1 MALSGILID
10 AGNVRPRWLEVGVPL
25 IAVDTLVHL
34 SAPNRYLEPAQS
46 RPFVRPRL
54 LPARRL
60 RRYHSSGRQADR
72 CSAVQPDFSAGIS
85 AGRSPRPEQLP
96 QQSRFNLSRLASCT
110 VPALVTEAADWRGRS
125 NFGTENATMSVKRN
139 TNDACY
145 PAQAALIYAK
155 TVEGKISSAVMASTG
170 IDSSDSN
177 EVSQFEQ
184 YHR

>member
-1 MALSGILID
+1 MASG
-10 AGNVRPRWLEVGVPL
+10 
-25 IAVDTLVHL
+25 
-34 SAPNRYLEPAQS
+34 
-46 RPFVRPRL
+46 
-54 LPARRL
+54 
-60 RRYHSSGRQADR
+60 
-72 CSAVQPDFSAGIS
+72 
-85 AGRSPRPEQLP
+85 
-96 QQSRFNLSRLASCT
+96 FNLSRLASCT

-125 NFGTENATMSVKRN
+125 NGTFGTENATMSVKRN

-145 PAQAALIYAK
+145 PAQAALVYAK